1 MSTENK
7 IPEHRLTIIT
17 DRLFMLRHNDDGA
30 VREHA
35 HCFHRDDFFLVGVII
50 SGSQRLSVDFEKYEL
65 KAGNAIIIFP
75 GQIHASETKPD
86 MDTTGFAL
94 LLAPA
99 LLSDKDLLSI
109 RELQFGNRIIELKE
123 NDLNDITILYDILKK
138 RNQTAREIELS
149 LVNAIKHIVIAN
161 INPDSRSI
169 PGRHIRLAL
178 KFQQL
183 MEQNI
188 RTVKSPTEYAA
199 MLNVSGVYLNEAIKS
214 VTGKSV
220 SCLIGEYVTTLAK
233 RELCYT
239 KLSAQE
245 IAIHLGYE
253 DYSYFS
259 RLFSRHASMSPKRF
273 RDIYIE

>member
-1 MSTENK
+1 
-7 IPEHRLTIIT
+7 
-17 DRLFMLRHNDDGA
+17 
-30 VREHA
+30 
-35 HCFHRDDFFLVGVII
+35 
-50 SGSQRLSVDFEKYEL
+50 
-65 KAGNAIIIFP
+65 
-75 GQIHASETKPD
+75 
-86 MDTTGFAL
+86 MDTIGFAL

-99 LLSDKDLLSI
+99 LLSDKDLLAI
-109 RELQFGNRIIELKE
+109 RELQFGNRIIGLKE
-123 NDLNDITILYDILKK
+123 NDLDDITMLYDILKK
-138 RNQTAREIELS
+138 RNQTAHEIELS
-149 LVNAIKHIVIAN
+149 LVNAIKQIVIAN
-161 INPDSRSI
+161 ISPDSRSI

-178 KFQQL
+178 RFQQL

-188 RTVKSPTEYAA
+188 RTVKSPTEYAS
-199 MLNVSGVYLNEAIKS
+199 MLNVSGVYLNEAVKS

-220 SCLIGEYVTTLAK
+220 SCMIGEYVTTLAK

>member
-7 IPEHRLTIIT
+7 IPEHRLTAIT

-30 VREHA
+30 VREHT
-35 HCFHRDDFFLVGVII
+35 HCFHRDDYYLVGVVV
-50 SGSQRLSVDFEKYEL
+50 SGSRHLSVDFEKYEL
-65 KAGNAIIIFP
+65 NAGNAIIIFP
-75 GQIHASETKPD
+75 GQVHASEPCT
-86 MDTTGFAL
+86 DTNGFAL
-94 LLAPA
+94 LLSPE
-99 LLSDKDLLSI
+99 LLSDKDMLAI
-109 RELQFGNRIIELKE
+109 RELQFGNKIIELKE
-123 NDLNDITILYDILKK
+123 DDLHDIIQLYNVLKK
-138 RNQTAREIELS
+138 RHKTAREIELS
-149 LVNAIKHIVIAN
+149 LVNAIKHMVIAN
-161 INPDSRSI
+161 ITPSHPSVPNRY
-169 PGRHIRLAL
+169 IRLVL

-188 RTVKSPTEYAA
+188 RTVKSPTEYAS
-199 MLNVSGVYLNEAIKS
+199 MLHVSGVYLNEAVKS

-245 IAIHLGYE
+245 IAFNLGYV

-259 RLFSRHASMSPKRF
+259 RLFSRYASMSPKRF
-273 RDIYIE
+273 RDTYLE

>member
-7 IPEHRLTIIT
+7 IPEHRLTTIT

-30 VREHA
+30 EREHA

-86 MDTTGFAL
+86 MNANGFAL

-123 NDLNDITILYDILKK
+123 NDLNDITMLYDILRK

-161 INPDSRSI
+161 ISPDSRSI

-188 RTVKSPTEYAA
+188 RTVKSPTEYAS
-199 MLNVSGVYLNEAIKS
+199 MLNVSGVYLNEAVKS

>member
-7 IPEHRLTIIT
+7 IPEHRLTAIT

-30 VREHA
+30 VREHT
-35 HCFHRDDFFLVGVII
+35 HCFHRDDYYLVGVVV
-50 SGSQRLSVDFEKYEL
+50 SGSRHLSVDFEKYEL

-75 GQIHASETKPD
+75 GQIHASEAEPD
-86 MDTTGFAL
+86 VDINGFAL
-94 LLAPA
+94 LLAPE
-99 LLSDKDLLSI
+99 LLSDKDLSAI

-123 NDLNDITILYDILKK
+123 NDLNDITTLYDILRK
-138 RNQTAREIELS
+138 RNQTSREFELS

-161 INPDSRSI
+161 INTDCSSV

-188 RTVKSPTEYAA
+188 RTVKSPTEYAS
-199 MLNVSGVYLNEAIKS
+199 MLHVSGVYLNEAVKS

-220 SCLIGEYVTTLAK
+220 RCLIGEYVTTLAK

-245 IAIHLGYE
+245 IAFNLGYV

-259 RLFSRHASMSPKRF
+259 RLFSRYASMSPKRF
-273 RDIYIE
+273 RDTYLE

>member
-7 IPEHRLTIIT
+7 IPEHRLTAIS

-30 VREHA
+30 VREHV
-35 HCFHRDDFFLVGVII
+35 HCFHRDDFFLVGVVI
-50 SGSQRLSVDFEKYEL
+50 SGSQRLSVDFERYEL

-75 GQIHASETKPD
+75 GQIHASEPEPD
-86 MDTTGFAL
+86 MDTIGFAL

-99 LLSDKDLLSI
+99 LLSDKDLLAI
-109 RELQFGNRIIELKE
+109 RELQFGNRVIELKE
-123 NDLNDITILYDILKK
+123 NDLDDITMLYDILKK
-138 RNQTAREIELS
+138 RNQTVHEIELS
-149 LVNAIKHIVIAN
+149 LVNVIKQIVIAN
-161 INPDSRSI
+161 ISPDSRSV

-178 KFQQL
+178 RFQQL

-188 RTVKSPTEYAA
+188 RTVKSPTEYAS
-199 MLNVSGVYLNEAIKS
+199 MLNVSGVYLNEAVKS

-220 SCLIGEYVTTLAK
+220 SCMIGEYVTTLAK